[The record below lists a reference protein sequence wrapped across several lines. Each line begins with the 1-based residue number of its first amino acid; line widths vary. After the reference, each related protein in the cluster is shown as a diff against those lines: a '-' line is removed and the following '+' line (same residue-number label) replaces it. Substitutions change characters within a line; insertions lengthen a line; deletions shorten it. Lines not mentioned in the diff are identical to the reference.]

1 MVFFVPDETEAAL
14 APQNSDDTLYC
25 EAETLPSVEK
35 EKPNREDSETD
46 LEIEGE
52 VTSEERWV
60 ANQLPQ
66 KLERLGSTRVF
77 LSVLLE
83 DCSRKAVLNSR
94 LPCPLGWLGTEDT
107 GPSEQDPPQV
117 VAKI

>member
-1 MVFFVPDETEAAL
+1 MVFVPDETEAAL
-14 APQNSDDTLYC
+14 AHQNSDDTLYC

-35 EKPNREDSETD
+35 EKANREDSETD

-60 ANQLPQ
+60 ARQLPQ

-83 DCSRKAVLNSR
+83 NCSRKVVLNSR
-94 LPCPLGWLGTEDT
+94 PPCPPGWLGTEDT
-107 GPSEQDPPQV
+107 GPSEQDPHQV
-117 VAKI
+117 IAKI

>member
-1 MVFFVPDETEAAL
+1 MFSVPDETEAAL
-14 APQNSDDTLYC
+14 APQDSDDTLYC

-35 EKPNREDSETD
+35 EKAAREDSETD

-52 VTSEERWV
+52 VTSEERWA

-66 KLERLGSTRVF
+66 KLQRVGSTSVF

-83 DCSRKAVLNSR
+83 DCSREAVLNSR
-94 LPCPLGWLGTEDT
+94 LPCPPGWLGTEGT
-107 GPSEQDPPQV
+107 GPSERDPRQV
-117 VAKI
+117 VAKT

>member
-1 MVFFVPDETEAAL
+1 M

-52 VTSEERWV
+52 VISEERWV

-66 KLERLGSTRVF
+66 KLEILGLTRVF
-77 LSVLLE
+77 LSVLVE
-83 DCSRKAVLNSR
+83 DCHQN
-94 LPCPLGWLGTEDT
+94 
-107 GPSEQDPPQV
+107 
-117 VAKI
+117 